1 MVPQSNSKYYRID
14 VVMKTGFKYSICCM
28 GKQLNGMKESS
39 NTFWTES
46 MHVSE
51 VTPEEYE
58 NFYTDKEM
66 ATDAA
71 PEKISK
77 KSRKL
82 ITFSNIEDFLE
93 GNTKSKKKKL

>member
-46 MHVSE
+46 MNVSE
-51 VTPEEYE
+51 ITPEEYE
-58 NFYTDKEM
+58 LFYTDKELV
-66 ATDAA
+66 TESA

-77 KSRKL
+77 KSKKPV
-82 ITFSNIEDFLE
+82 TFSTIEDFLE
-93 GNTKSKKKKL
+93 GNTKSKKKL